1 MNRTKERSSINR
13 AMRKAGNTEYRQEQG
28 NLEKILYALFFDYG
42 IKSNFTIGQ
51 EHTVRQL
58 VEYQGIKPYPP
69 LPPRLDVAISIIYN
83 LDPVTPQILQIGF
96 RLMGPPHEVKRRRI
110 RDENQRILLQGNGW
124 NIIDFWYDKD
134 AALWN
139 SHLTN
144 EDYYTAKNLVDSKLR
159 PVLEP
164 YMRFIKK

>member
-51 EHTVRQL
+51 EHTVRNL

-69 LPPRLDVAISIIYN
+69 KPPRLDNRVSVYYS
-83 LDPVTPQILQIGF
+83 LDNVPQI
-96 RLMGPPHEVKRRRI
+96 
-110 RDENQRILLQGNGW
+110 
-124 NIIDFWYDKD
+124 
-134 AALWN
+134 
-139 SHLTN
+139 
-144 EDYYTAKNLVDSKLR
+144 
-159 PVLEP
+159 
-164 YMRFIKK
+164 IK

>member
-1 MNRTKERSSINR
+1 MDYSKQRSRINR
-13 AMRKAGNTEYRQEQG
+13 AMRLAGNTEYRQEQG

-42 IKSNFTIGQ
+42 IKSNFTITQ
-51 EHTVRQL
+51 EYVVRFL
-58 VEYQGIKPYPP
+58 EEYQGIKPYPQ
-69 LPPRLDVAISIIYN
+69 LPPRLDNAVSICYMFE
-83 LDPVTPQILQIGF
+83 DTPHVIKIGF
-96 RLMGPPHEVKRRRI
+96 RLMGAVHEVKRRRI
-110 RDENQRILLQGNGW
+110 RDENQRVLLMGNRW
-124 NIIDFWYDKD
+124 HIEDFWYDKH

-159 PVLEP
+159 PILEP